1 VQGIDGVEETCR
13 RTDAVKGADEFLGD
27 VGTLSDAGEDE
38 LVSLI
43 DCFDQ
48 GGSDR
53 GETGIELFAGFL
65 EGIGF
70 DFDATPPFGNYFVG
84 IHFFGSE
91 EPFGGFQTWKVTR
104 RWSHSDRALMIMT
117 RPLSAS
123 KLIFAL
129 LCAIAWVGCSER
141 VSINIQSE
149 TEDPVYRRAKDLL
162 ARNLHSEALSNFE
175 KLIMMRDGNAPESHL
190 EVGLIF
196 LDHMKDP
203 VSAIYHFKR
212 YQALRGRESKS
223 PQLDASLE
231 RVDDLEKTAMKELLS
246 TLEAQVYRSKLLST
260 IEQLR
265 AENESLR
272 DDLVKS
278 RKRILEEAPSEVAQR
293 VDGSALGNRAEP
305 RRPGGSMSTPRE
317 RRLYV
322 VKPGDSLYN
331 ISREVYGDGGRYK
344 EILKANQA
352 TLPSANQLQPGMS
365 LIIP

>member
-1 VQGIDGVEETCR
+1 
-13 RTDAVKGADEFLGD
+13 
-27 VGTLSDAGEDE
+27 
-38 LVSLI
+38 
-43 DCFDQ
+43 
-48 GGSDR
+48 
-53 GETGIELFAGFL
+53 
-65 EGIGF
+65 
-70 DFDATPPFGNYFVG
+70 
-84 IHFFGSE
+84 
-91 EPFGGFQTWKVTR
+91 
-104 RWSHSDRALMIMT
+104 MIMT
-117 RPLSAS
+117 RPLYAS

-129 LCAIAWVGCSER
+129 LGAIAWVGCSER

-223 PQLDASLE
+223 PQLAASLG
-231 RVDDLEKTAMKELLS
+231 RVDDLVKTAMKELLS

-265 AENESLR
+265 GENETLR
-272 DDLVKS
+272 ADLVKS
-278 RKRILEEAPSEVAQR
+278 RKGIFQEPPVGGNSGSEVSVAGGR
-293 VDGSALGNRAEP
+293 TEP
-305 RRPGGSMSTPRE
+305 RRPGGAMSTPRE
-317 RRLYV
+317 RRVYV

-331 ISREVYGDGGRYK
+331 ISRDLYGDGGRYK
-344 EILKANQA
+344 EILQANRA